1 MNYQVEILKEV
12 QEALVQLD
20 YNMKKILFILL
31 FLPLFT
37 LGQDKVKFIAS
48 GLTCSMCSKAVHG
61 SLSTDKSILKIDPN
75 LQTQEWNLEYPKGEF
90 KLEALKKK
98 VQDAGFD
105 ITRVWLNGELIFD
118 SKKKKK

>member
-12 QEALVQLD
+12 REASVQLD

-75 LQTQEWNLEYPKGEF
+75 LQTQEWNLEYPKGQF

>member
-1 MNYQVEILKEV
+1 
-12 QEALVQLD
+12 
-20 YNMKKILFILL
+20 MKKIILILL
-31 FLPLFT
+31 LLPLFT

-48 GLTCSMCSKAVHG
+48 GLTCSLCSKAVYG

-90 KLEALKKK
+90 KLESLNKR
-98 VQDAGFD
+98 VEDAGFSLAK
-105 ITRVWLNGELIFD
+105 VWLNNELIFD

>member
-1 MNYQVEILKEV
+1 M
-12 QEALVQLD
+12 
-20 YNMKKILFILL
+20 YNMKKLLLILL
-31 FLPLFT
+31 FVPVFI

-75 LQTQEWNLEYPKGEF
+75 LQTQEWNLEYPKGQF

-105 ITRVWLNGELIFD
+105 ITKVWLNGELIFD

>member
-1 MNYQVEILKEV
+1 
-12 QEALVQLD
+12 
-20 YNMKKILFILL
+20 MKKIILILL
-31 FLPLFT
+31 LTPLFT

-61 SLSTDKSILKIDPN
+61 SLSSDKSILKIDPN

-90 KLEALKKK
+90 KIESLKKR
-98 VQDAGFD
+98 VEDAGFSLAK
-105 ITRVWLNGELIFD
+105 VWLNNELIFD